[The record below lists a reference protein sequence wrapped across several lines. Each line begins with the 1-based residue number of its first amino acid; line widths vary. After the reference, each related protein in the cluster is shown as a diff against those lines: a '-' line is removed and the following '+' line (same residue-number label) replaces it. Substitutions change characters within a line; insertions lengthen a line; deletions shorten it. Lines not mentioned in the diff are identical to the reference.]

1 MFELKPW
8 LKLIGARPTRLFI
21 GALLML
27 AALLSG
33 LGLLALSGWFIT
45 ETALVGILLAAS
57 LPATINLYVP
67 GGGIRFFAVSRT
79 VSRYLERLYNHD
91 TVLRLLT
98 DIRVALFRKLSSV
111 GRGQRRELT
120 GAQWLSR
127 LTSDVDALDTLY
139 LRLIAPAA
147 LAALVTLLVV
157 VLASV
162 LFNIRI
168 AAGIGL
174 ILVAAFGIATL
185 ATYSRTVK
193 ISSRQS
199 DQQESLRTAVVEHLE
214 GFAELT
220 AAGRTG
226 KHGAWLMRQAHQS
239 SSEQVKAHS
248 RIGWHQAGSNLLIN
262 LSSVFALWAGF
273 GLFRSEEVSGPVLVL
288 LPIALLGLAEVYSML
303 PEAFGKLG
311 ATQASAA
318 RLNRDCRQADSV
330 PAAGEV
336 IALPVNT
343 ALLVK
348 NLAVKYPDH
357 APLFTHFDLQIQA
370 GERVGILGHS
380 GSGKSSLGDVFAGLL
395 TPSNGFCS
403 SLPCAYLTQKT
414 VLFEDTLRANLL
426 LGDPEASDAQLW
438 RVLELVD
445 LADRFQTEKDQLD
458 TWLGSSG
465 SRLSGGEARRVA
477 LARVLLSPEP
487 LVILDEP
494 FTGVDAATRERI
506 TPLIDAWLEG
516 RTVISL
522 AHGPDALPGT
532 DRVLYLGV

>member
-1 MFELKPW
+1 MSELKPW
-8 LKLIGARPTRLFI
+8 LKLIYGRPGRLLI

-45 ETALVGILLAAS
+45 ETALVGVLLAAS

-79 VSRYLERLYNHD
+79 VSRYVERLYNHD

-98 DIRVALFRKLSSV
+98 DIRVALFRKLASA

-147 LAALVTLLVV
+147 LAAFVTLLVC
-157 VLASV
+157 VLAAV
-162 LFNIRI
+162 LFDIQV
-168 AAGIGL
+168 AGGVAL
-174 ILVAAFGIATL
+174 ILGAAFLIATL
-185 ATYSRTVK
+185 ATYARTVK
-193 ISSRQS
+193 IASRQS
-199 DQQESLRTAVVEHLE
+199 DQQETLRMAVIQHLE

-226 KHGAWLMRQAHQS
+226 KHGAWLLRQAHQAS
-239 SSEQVKAHS
+239 SAQVKADS
-248 RIGWHQAGSNLLIN
+248 RIGWHQAGSHLLIN
-262 LSSVFALWAGF
+262 ISAVFALWAGF
-273 GLFRSEEVSGPVLVL
+273 ELFRSGVISGPVLVL
-288 LPIALLGLAEVYSML
+288 LPIALLGLAEVYSAL
-303 PEAFGKLG
+303 PDAFGKLG

-318 RLNRDCRQADSV
+318 RLNRDCRDADATDSS
-330 PAAGEV
+330 ATFS
-336 IALPVNT
+336 LPPGT
-343 ALLVK
+343 ALVA
-348 NLAVKYPDH
+348 NDLAVKYPEH
-357 APLFTHFDLQIQA
+357 APLFTNFNLQVRT

-380 GSGKSSLGDVFAGLL
+380 GSGKSSLADSFAGLL
-395 TPSNGFCS
+395 DPSNGACTR
-403 SLPCAYLTQKT
+403 LPCAYLTQET

-426 LGDPEASDAQLW
+426 LGFPNATDADLW
-438 RVLELVD
+438 SILERVD
-445 LADRFQTEKDQLD
+445 LAERFASERNQLD

-477 LARVLLSPEP
+477 LARVLLSAAP
-487 LVILDEP
+487 LLILDEP
-494 FTGVDAATRERI
+494 FTGVDAATREKI
-506 TPLIDAWLEG
+506 TRQMDAWLEG
-516 RTVISL
+516 KTVISL

-532 DRVLYLGV
+532 DRVIQLGG

>member
-1 MFELKPW
+1 MSELKPW
-8 LKLIGARPTRLFI
+8 LKLIYARPGRLFI

-45 ETALVGILLAAS
+45 ETALVGLLLTAG

-79 VSRYLERLYNHD
+79 GSRYVERLYNHD

-98 DIRVALFRKLSSV
+98 DIRVSLFRKLASV

-127 LTSDVDALDTLY
+127 LTNDVDALDTLY

-147 LAALVTLLVV
+147 LAAFVTLLVFG
-157 VLASV
+157 LAAV
-162 LFNIRI
+162 LFDIQI

-174 ILVAAFGIATL
+174 ILGSAFVLATL
-185 ATYSRTVK
+185 AVYVRTVK
-193 ISSRQS
+193 IAAHQS
-199 DQQESLRTAVVEHLE
+199 DQQESLRTAVIEHLE

-226 KHGAWLMRQAHQS
+226 KHGAWLLRQAHQY
-239 SSEQVKAHS
+239 SSEQVKADS
-248 RIGWHQAGSNLLIN
+248 RIGWHQSGSHLLIN
-262 LSSVFALWAGF
+262 LSAVFALWAGF
-273 GLFRSEEVSGPVLVL
+273 ELFRSGVISGPVLVL

-318 RLNRDCRQADSV
+318 RLNRDCREADTKGASEAIDL
-330 PAAGEV
+330 PAG
-336 IALPVNT
+336 T
-343 ALLVK
+343 ALMASDLTVK
-348 NLAVKYPDH
+348 HPEN
-357 APLFTHFDLQIQA
+357 APIFTHFDLQVKTA
-370 GERVGILGHS
+370 ERVGILGHS
-380 GSGKSSLGDVFAGLL
+380 GSGKSSLADAFSGLL
-395 TPSNGFCS
+395 IPSNGACA

-426 LGDPEASDAQLW
+426 LGSPGAGEAELW
-438 RVLELVD
+438 RILEMVD
-445 LADRFQTEKDQLD
+445 LAERFRSERDQLD

-477 LARVLLSPEP
+477 LARVLLSPAP
-487 LVILDEP
+487 LLILDEP
-494 FTGVDAATRERI
+494 FTGVDMATREKIARQI
-506 TPLIDAWLEG
+506 NAWLEG

-532 DRVLYLGV
+532 DRVIQLNG

>member
-1 MFELKPW
+1 MSELKPW
-8 LKLIGARPTRLFI
+8 LKLIFGRSGRLFI

-57 LPATINLYVP
+57 VPATINLYVP

-79 VSRYLERLYNHD
+79 VSRYVERLYNHD

-98 DIRVALFRKLSSV
+98 DIRVDLFHRLAAA

-139 LRLIAPAA
+139 LRLIAPASLAAFVTLVLFA
-147 LAALVTLLVV
+147 LAA
-157 VLASV
+157 V
-162 LFNIRI
+162 LFDIRI
-168 AAGIGL
+168 ATGVVLMLG
-174 ILVAAFGIATL
+174 VAFVLATL
-185 ATYSRTVK
+185 AVYVRTVK
-193 ISSRQS
+193 IASRQS
-199 DQQESLRTAVVEHLE
+199 DQQEALRMAVVEHLE

-226 KHGAWLMRQAHQS
+226 KHGAWLMRQAHQAV
-239 SSEQVKAHS
+239 SEQVKADS
-248 RIGWHQAGSNLLIN
+248 RTGWHLAGSNLLIN
-262 LSSVFALWAGF
+262 LSAVFALWAGF
-273 GLFRSEEVSGPVLVL
+273 ELFRSGAISGPVLVL

-318 RLNRDCRQADSV
+318 RLNRDCRNAEWPVASGDISLPAD
-330 PAAGEV
+330 
-336 IALPVNT
+336 T
-343 ALLVK
+343 ALIAK
-348 NLAVKYPDH
+348 DMKIKYPEH
-357 APLFTHFDLQIQA
+357 APLFTHFDLQVKT
-370 GERVGILGHS
+370 GERLGILGHS
-380 GSGKSSLGDVFAGLL
+380 GSGKSSLADVFSGLL
-395 TPSNGFCS
+395 IPSNGACA

-426 LGDPEASDAQLW
+426 LGDPDASDARLW

-445 LADRFQTEKDQLD
+445 LAERFRTEEDQLD

-477 LARVLLSPEP
+477 LARVLMSPAS
-487 LVILDEP
+487 LLILDEP
-494 FTGVDAATRERI
+494 FTGVDTATREKI
-506 TPLIDAWLEG
+506 TRQMDPWLEG
-516 RTVISL
+516 KTVISL

-532 DRVLYLGV
+532 DRVIQLGV

>member
-1 MFELKPW
+1 MSELKPW
-8 LKLIGARPTRLFI
+8 LKLVYARPGRLLT

-45 ETALVGILLAAS
+45 KTALVGVLLAAS

-79 VSRYLERLYNHD
+79 VSRYAERLYNHD

-98 DIRVALFRKLSSV
+98 DIRVELFRRLASA

-127 LTSDVDALDTLY
+127 LTNDVDALDTLY

-147 LAALVTLLVV
+147 LAAFVTLLVFGFS
-157 VLASV
+157 AI
-162 LFNIRI
+162 LFDIQI
-168 AAGIGL
+168 AVGIGA
-174 ILVAAFGIATL
+174 ILGVAFAL
-185 ATYSRTVK
+185 ATWGTYMRTVK
-193 ISSRQS
+193 IASRQS
-199 DQQESLRTAVVEHLE
+199 DLQEALRSSVIEHLE

-226 KHGAWLMRQAHQS
+226 KHGAWLLRQAYQS
-239 SSEQVKAHS
+239 SSDQVKADS
-248 RIGWHQAGSNLLIN
+248 RIGWHQSGSQLLIN
-262 LSSVFALWAGF
+262 LSAVFALWAGF
-273 GLFRSEEVSGPVLVL
+273 ELFRSGAISGPVLVL

-303 PEAFGKLG
+303 PDAFGKLG

-318 RLNRDCRQADSV
+318 RLNRDCREPDSRG
-330 PAAGEV
+330 AAHTV
-336 IALPVNT
+336 ILPEGT

-348 NLAVKYPDH
+348 DLTVKYPAY
-357 APLFTHFDLQIQA
+357 APLFTHFNLQVKV
-370 GERVGILGHS
+370 GERVGILGSS
-380 GSGKSSLGDVFAGLL
+380 GSGKSSLADAFAGLL
-395 TPSNGFCS
+395 MPSNGACV

-426 LGDPEASDAQLW
+426 LGSPDASEADLW
-438 RVLELVD
+438 RILEKVD
-445 LADRFQTEKDQLD
+445 LAERFISEPDQLD

-477 LARVLLSPEP
+477 LARVLLSQAP
-487 LVILDEP
+487 LLILDEP
-494 FTGVDAATRERI
+494 FTGVDMATKEKI
-506 TPLIDAWLEG
+506 TRHIDAWLEG

-522 AHGPDALPGT
+522 AHGPDALTGT
-532 DRVLYLGV
+532 DRTILL